1 MYHPELQKLGY
12 QIDVLDSFV
21 PGATFSHLNEVKGA
35 YDIAV
40 ICTPNYTHLEYAAY
54 FASKGTAHIFVEK
67 PGVSKA
73 SEWASLCGLTN
84 SKFHLVKNNLYRDN
98 YGSIIPIMDTGEVIG
113 VDINW
118 LNGNRI
124 PNPGGWFTNSKYA
137 LKGVSGDLMPH
148 LYCFALKIFGEDA
161 LLSAKFKQQC
171 FQRWSLENIINTDY
185 GTVFSDGVYNVDDYA
200 TARATV
206 NGIPLKMTAS
216 WKEGYDKQ
224 SITLYLENGSTH
236 EWTFG
241 LCPAE
246 AYGKM
251 LQDLS
256 DTTVIDTAMHNFL
269 EGFKIED

>member
-1 MYHPELQKLGY
+1 M
-12 QIDVLDSFV
+12 
-21 PGATFSHLNEVKGA
+21 PGATFSHINEVKGT
-35 YDIAV
+35 YDLAV
-40 ICTPNYTHLEYAAY
+40 ICTPNYTHAEYASH
-54 FASKGTAHIFVEK
+54 FSSIGIKDIFVEK
-67 PGVSKA
+67 PGVSSA
-73 SEWASLCGLTN
+73 DEWLDLCSL
-84 SKFHLVKNNLYRDN
+84 SDSRFHLVKNNLYRDN
-98 YGSIIPIMDTGEVIG
+98 YGLIIPIMDTGEVIG

-171 FQRWSLENIINTDY
+171 LQRWNLDNINSTDY

-200 TARATV
+200 TAIADV
-206 NGIPLKMTAS
+206 DGVSLKMTAS

-224 SITLYLENGSTH
+224 SITLYLANGSTH
-236 EWTFG
+236 EWSFG
-241 LCPAE
+241 LCPE
-246 AYGKM
+246 RAYGKM

-256 DTTVIDTAMHNFL
+256 DTSVIDTAMHNFL